1 MRGGLVRFALYFSLM
16 KIKIKSSIIIGPFV
30 NICSPDTN
38 EGPVP
43 FSSDD
48 LVSKHSAQVTERN
61 FTPLDV
67 K

>member
-1 MRGGLVRFALYFSLM
+1 M